1 MEFFGLGIDV
11 VAFLLIG
18 SFVAG
23 LIDAICGGGGLISI
37 PVLLSA
43 GFSPIQAIAANK
55 LQGAAG
61 SLTSAYYYLDK
72 GLLDKKHLMALIP
85 PSLLGG
91 VAGTLMLNY
100 LSADF
105 LSKLLPVLLVV
116 MALYFLFSKQLSD
129 KQRLAKMS
137 LFGFASVV
145 VPLIAFYDGF
155 FGAGAGACG
164 GVAVGYGDRQSN
176 GLFTNVEFCKQYH
189 LAWHFYLFG

>member
-1 MEFFGLGIDV
+1 MV
-11 VAFLLIG
+11 
-18 SFVAG
+18 
-23 LIDAICGGGGLISI
+23 
-37 PVLLSA
+37 
-43 GFSPIQAIAANK
+43 
-55 LQGAAG
+55 
-61 SLTSAYYYLDK
+61 
-72 GLLDKKHLMALIP
+72 LIP

-100 LSADF
+100 LSVDF